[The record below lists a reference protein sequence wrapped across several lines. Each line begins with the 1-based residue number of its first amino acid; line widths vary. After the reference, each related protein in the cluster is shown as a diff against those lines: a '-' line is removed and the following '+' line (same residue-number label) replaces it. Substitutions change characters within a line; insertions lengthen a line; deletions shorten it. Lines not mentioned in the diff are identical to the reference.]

1 LGVYQFQRIPGLEF
15 KYFFNKKNFNF
26 HIDADLAYFR
36 KGGSFRNNE
45 KQNLKRFI
53 LNPKFSSAF
62 FKKNYLLKTTFLI
75 DYLMIDVGDKENHE
89 FLPSLKISQSL
100 KFYKKSFNSRLLIEP
115 FLNFS
120 ISDQKKII
128 NGPMMDSGLRMFSL
142 NENPKFGD
150 LFFSYQKDFNLG
162 AKINLKNNN
171 DFDLNFRIEKLYT
184 LGTKSLFYQN
194 IRVDLPDPF
203 SIELKYNS
211 KNKINFSSNT
221 SFDKN
226 SSFSSYKN
234 TLKINS
240 DKYNISLSHNLVR
253 NLNSFNLRKNINE
266 TRKINSIDIMTT
278 LNFTKNWSGGFKFIN
293 DLEQRKNINSV
304 VSLDY
309 ENDGLI
315 IGLAYMKSLEL
326 DWISILENSTFKDYH
341 KDRFR
346 LFFELKGLGSLGR
359 PKEDY
364 IKRRNL

>member
-1 LGVYQFQRIPGLEF
+1 
-15 KYFFNKKNFNF
+15 
-26 HIDADLAYFR
+26 
-36 KGGSFRNNE
+36 
-45 KQNLKRFI
+45 
-53 LNPKFSSAF
+53 
-62 FKKNYLLKTTFLI
+62 
-75 DYLMIDVGDKENHE
+75 M
-89 FLPSLKISQSL
+89 
-100 KFYKKSFNSRLLIEP
+100 
-115 FLNFS
+115 
-120 ISDQKKII
+120 
-128 NGPMMDSGLRMFSL
+128 
-142 NENPKFGD
+142 
-150 LFFSYQKDFNLG
+150 
-162 AKINLKNNN
+162 
-171 DFDLNFRIEKLYT
+171 
-184 LGTKSLFYQN
+184 
-194 IRVDLPDPF
+194 PDPF

-234 TLKINS
+234 SIKINS

-253 NLNSFNLRKNINE
+253 NLNSFNLRKNIDE
-266 TRKINSIDIMTT
+266 IRKINSIDIMAT

-293 DLEQRKNINSV
+293 DLEQQKNINSV

>member
-1 LGVYQFQRIPGLEF
+1 
-15 KYFFNKKNFNF
+15 
-26 HIDADLAYFR
+26 
-36 KGGSFRNNE
+36 
-45 KQNLKRFI
+45 
-53 LNPKFSSAF
+53 
-62 FKKNYLLKTTFLI
+62 
-75 DYLMIDVGDKENHE
+75 
-89 FLPSLKISQSL
+89 
-100 KFYKKSFNSRLLIEP
+100 
-115 FLNFS
+115 
-120 ISDQKKII
+120 
-128 NGPMMDSGLRMFSL
+128 MDSGLRMFSL